1 MTKATKSAAAPA
13 ASPVVVAAA
22 ALYEVSAPFQVR
34 GSSSRGYAQAQLQ
47 ALAQAHPKG
56 FTLAQYRAALVANL
70 AKAEGHLPKG
80 GWAKHNMPTW
90 SLGQGW
96 IAPVGAAKKAT
107 GERRQA

>member
-1 MTKATKSAAAPA
+1 MTKSTKSA
-13 ASPVVVAAA
+13 VVAAPVA
-22 ALYEVSAPFQVR
+22 APVAAAVLYEVSAPFQVR

-70 AKAEGHLPKG
+70 AKADGHLPKG
-80 GWAKHNMPTW
+80 GWTKHNMPTW

-96 IAPVGAAKKAT
+96 IAPVGAAKKA
-107 GERRQA
+107 